1 MSRVLEASRPFLA
14 VLSRRGIGL
23 RRGSLELCQ
32 YFAQRRNQLIARNMA
47 LLELNPELERLRGRF
62 ELKDE
67 RLWPLPS
74 PMLFAA
80 FNARLISK
88 DSALHDAVEHLDH
101 LLVSRLS
108 RNLEQKRL

>member
-1 MSRVLEASRPFLA
+1 MSRVLQASRPFLA

-23 RRGSLELCQ
+23 RRGSLKLRQ

-67 RLWPLPS
+67 RLWPLRS
-74 PMLFAA
+74 RWLFAA
-80 FNARLISK
+80 FTSRLIASEP
-88 DSALHDAVEHLDH
+88 ALLDAVARISHCLFGGP
-101 LLVSRLS
+101 
-108 RNLEQKRL
+108 

>member
-1 MSRVLEASRPFLA
+1 MSRVLQASRPFLA

-67 RLWPLPS
+67 RLWPLRS
-74 PMLFAA
+74 RMLLAA
-80 FNARLISK
+80 FTAPLLRSQ
-88 DSALHDAVEHLDH
+88 SALHDPMVTPD
-101 LLVSRLS
+101 LLL
-108 RNLEQKRL
+108 